1 MTEQQTNSNNR
12 LQSESNMENDNTILQ
27 EVGNERITEV
37 NNNDTRY
44 TQVDNDIIFNPI
56 EGYNQNNET
65 NNKETQNNPEAGK
78 NEENTANLNI
88 NKNNPLFN
96 SNKQS
101 FNLKII
107 VVGDISVGKTSVIKR
122 YITNTFSEE
131 HKSTISCEFK
141 KKTLEIDADTCA
153 NLQIWDTAG
162 EEKFM
167 AVTKQFYTDSH
178 GAMVVYDLTQ
188 KETFLKINKWIKD
201 VKEKALKDVVIMVV
215 GNKSDLVSEKVEL
228 GDELKPFKEN
238 YEYQDVSAKAGTNVA
253 LAFENL
259 TNKIIKVLKEK
270 KEKGGEEQR
279 ESLLL
284 KKTSHSKDQDKPHKK
299 CNC

>member
-1 MTEQQTNSNNR
+1 MTEEQKNNNAR
-12 LQSESNMENDNTILQ
+12 LQSDSNMENDNTILQ
-27 EVGNERITEV
+27 DAGSGRPTEST
-37 NNNDTRY
+37 NNDARY
-44 TQVDNDIIFNPI
+44 TQVDNDIIYNPV
-56 EGYNQNNET
+56 EGYNQNSET
-65 NNKETQNNPEAGK
+65 NNNENNSE
-78 NEENTANLNI
+78 TANNGEKTENSNI
-88 NKNNPLFN
+88 HKNNPSYN
-96 SNKQS
+96 SNKKN

-141 KKTLEIDADTCA
+141 KKTLEIDAETCA

-167 AVTKQFYTDSH
+167 SVTKQFYTDSN
-178 GAMVVYDLTQ
+178 GAMIVYDLT
-188 KETFLKINKWIKD
+188 KKDTFLKLDKWIKD
-201 VKEKALKDVVIMVV
+201 VKEKALQDVVIMIV

-238 YEYQDVSAKAGTNVA
+238 YEYQDVSAKSGTNVA

-259 TNKIIKVLKEK
+259 TNKIINVLKEK

-284 KKTSHSKDQDKPHKK
+284 KKAKLSKDDKTKKK

>member
-1 MTEQQTNSNNR
+1 MTEEQKNNNAR
-12 LQSESNMENDNTILQ
+12 LQSDSNMENDNTILQ
-27 EVGNERITEV
+27 DAGSGRPTEST
-37 NNNDTRY
+37 NNDARY
-44 TQVDNDIIFNPI
+44 TQVDNDIIYNPV
-56 EGYNQNNET
+56 EGYNQNSET
-65 NNKETQNNPEAGK
+65 NNNENNPE
-78 NEENTANLNI
+78 TANNGEKTENSNI
-88 NKNNPLFN
+88 NKNNPSYN
-96 SNKQS
+96 SNKKN

-141 KKTLEIDADTCA
+141 KKTLEIDAETCA

-167 AVTKQFYTDSH
+167 SVTKQFYTDSH
-178 GAMVVYDLTQ
+178 GAMIVYDLT
-188 KETFLKINKWIKD
+188 KKDTFLKLDKWIKD
-201 VKEKALKDVVIMVV
+201 VKEKALQDVVIMIV

-238 YEYQDVSAKAGTNVA
+238 YEYQDVSAKSGTNVA

-259 TNKIIKVLKEK
+259 TNKIINVLKEK

-284 KKTSHSKDQDKPHKK
+284 KKAKLSKDDKTKKK

>member
-1 MTEQQTNSNNR
+1 MTEEQKNNNAR
-12 LQSESNMENDNTILQ
+12 LQSDSNMENDNTILQ
-27 EVGNERITEV
+27 DAGSGRPTEST
-37 NNNDTRY
+37 NNDARY
-44 TQVDNDIIFNPI
+44 TQVDNDIIYNPV
-56 EGYNQNNET
+56 EGYNQNSET
-65 NNKETQNNPEAGK
+65 NNNENNPE
-78 NEENTANLNI
+78 TANNGERTENSNI
-88 NKNNPLFN
+88 NKNNPSYN
-96 SNKQS
+96 SNKKN

-141 KKTLEIDADTCA
+141 KKTLEIDAETCA

-167 AVTKQFYTDSH
+167 SVTKQFYTDSN
-178 GAMVVYDLTQ
+178 GAMIVYDLT
-188 KETFLKINKWIKD
+188 KKDTFLKLDKWIKD
-201 VKEKALKDVVIMVV
+201 VKEKALQDVVIMIV

-238 YEYQDVSAKAGTNVA
+238 YEYQDVSAKSGTNVA

-259 TNKIIKVLKEK
+259 TNKIINVLKEK

-284 KKTSHSKDQDKPHKK
+284 KKAKLSKDDKTKKK

>member
-1 MTEQQTNSNNR
+1 MTEEQKNNNAR
-12 LQSESNMENDNTILQ
+12 LQSDSNMENDNTILQ
-27 EVGNERITEV
+27 DAGSGRPTEST
-37 NNNDTRY
+37 NNDARY
-44 TQVDNDIIFNPI
+44 TQVDNDIIYNPV
-56 EGYNQNNET
+56 EGYNQNSET
-65 NNKETQNNPEAGK
+65 NNNENNPE
-78 NEENTANLNI
+78 TANNGERTENSNI
-88 NKNNPLFN
+88 NKNNPSYN
-96 SNKQS
+96 SNKKN

-141 KKTLEIDADTCA
+141 KKTLEIDAETCA

-167 AVTKQFYTDSH
+167 SVTKQFYTDSH
-178 GAMVVYDLTQ
+178 GAMIVYDLT
-188 KETFLKINKWIKD
+188 KKDTFLKLDKWIKD
-201 VKEKALKDVVIMVV
+201 VKEKALQDVVIMIV

-238 YEYQDVSAKAGTNVA
+238 YEYQDVSAKSGTNVA

-259 TNKIIKVLKEK
+259 TNKIINVLKEK

-284 KKTSHSKDQDKPHKK
+284 KKAKLSKDDKTKKK

>member
-1 MTEQQTNSNNR
+1 MTEEQTSNNIR
-12 LQSESNMENDNTILQ
+12 LQSESNMENENIILQ
-27 EVGNERITEV
+27 EVGSGRPTEST
-37 NNNDTRY
+37 NNDARFTP
-44 TQVDNDIIFNPI
+44 VDYDIIYNPV
-56 EGYNQNNET
+56 EGYSQNSET
-65 NNKETQNNPEAGK
+65 NNNENNPE
-78 NEENTANLNI
+78 TANDGEKTENLNA
-88 NKNNPLFN
+88 NKNNPSYN
-96 SNKQS
+96 SNKKS

-141 KKTLEIDADTCA
+141 KKTFEIDAETCA

-167 AVTKQFYTDSH
+167 SVTKQFYTDSN
-178 GAMVVYDLTQ
+178 GAMIVYDLTK
-188 KETFLKINKWIKD
+188 KETFLKLNKWIKD
-201 VKEKALKDVVIMVV
+201 VKETALKDVVIMIV
-215 GNKSDLVSEKVEL
+215 GNKFDLVSEKVEL

-238 YEYQDVSAKAGTNVA
+238 YEYQDVSAKTGTNVA

-270 KEKGGEEQR
+270 KDKGGEEQR

-284 KKTSHSKDQDKPHKK
+284 KKANLSKDDKTKKK

>member
-27 EVGNERITEV
+27 DAGSGRPTEST
-37 NNNDTRY
+37 NNDARY
-44 TQVDNDIIFNPI
+44 TQVDNDIIYNPV
-56 EGYNQNNET
+56 EGYNQNSET
-65 NNKETQNNPEAGK
+65 NNNENNSE
-78 NEENTANLNI
+78 TANNGEKTENSNI
-88 NKNNPLFN
+88 NKNNPSYN
-96 SNKQS
+96 SNKKN

-141 KKTLEIDADTCA
+141 KKTLEIDAETCA

-167 AVTKQFYTDSH
+167 SVTKQFYTDSH
-178 GAMVVYDLTQ
+178 GAMIVYDLT
-188 KETFLKINKWIKD
+188 KKDTFLKLDKWIKD

-238 YEYQDVSAKAGTNVA
+238 YEYQDVSAKSGTNVA

-259 TNKIIKVLKEK
+259 TNKIINVLKEK

-284 KKTSHSKDQDKPHKK
+284 KKAKLSKDDKTKKK

>member
-1 MTEQQTNSNNR
+1 MTEEQKNNNAR
-12 LQSESNMENDNTILQ
+12 LKSDSNMENDNTILQ
-27 EVGNERITEV
+27 DAGSGRPTEST
-37 NNNDTRY
+37 NNDVRY
-44 TQVDNDIIFNPI
+44 TQVDNDIIYNPV
-56 EGYNQNNET
+56 EGYNQNSET
-65 NNKETQNNPEAGK
+65 NNNENNSE
-78 NEENTANLNI
+78 TANNGEKTENSNI
-88 NKNNPLFN
+88 NKNNPSYN
-96 SNKQS
+96 SNKKN

-141 KKTLEIDADTCA
+141 KKTLEIDAETCA

-167 AVTKQFYTDSH
+167 SVTKQFYTDSH
-178 GAMVVYDLTQ
+178 GAMIVYDLTQ

-238 YEYQDVSAKAGTNVA
+238 YEYQDVSAKSGTNVA

-259 TNKIIKVLKEK
+259 TNKIINVLKEK

-284 KKTSHSKDQDKPHKK
+284 KKAKLSKDDKTKKK

>member
-44 TQVDNDIIFNPI
+44 TQVDNDIIYNPV
-56 EGYNQNNET
+56 EGYNQNSET
-65 NNKETQNNPEAGK
+65 NNNENNPE
-78 NEENTANLNI
+78 TANNGEKTENSNI
-88 NKNNPLFN
+88 NKNNPSYN
-96 SNKQS
+96 SNKKN

-141 KKTLEIDADTCA
+141 KKTLEIDAETCA

-167 AVTKQFYTDSH
+167 SVTKQFYTDSH
-178 GAMVVYDLTQ
+178 GAMIVYDLT
-188 KETFLKINKWIKD
+188 KKDTFLKLDKWIKD
-201 VKEKALKDVVIMVV
+201 VKEKALQDVVIMIV

-238 YEYQDVSAKAGTNVA
+238 YEYQDVSAKSGTNVA

-259 TNKIIKVLKEK
+259 TNKIINVLKEK

-284 KKTSHSKDQDKPHKK
+284 KKAKLSKDDKTKKK